1 MALRN
6 KEGNKKTPN
15 KFSNSDFRFEISEKN
30 CMRITLGPD
39 AVFFSQ
45 DLTPKAAL

>member
-1 MALRN
+1 MALKN
-6 KEGNKKTPN
+6 KNGNKKTRR
-15 KFSNSDFRFEISEKN
+15 KFSSSGFRFEINTKN